1 MCYTLIV
8 KSKGGILEMMNY
20 YSVKEE
26 LYFNG
31 EKIGEQYGHT
41 MKDEEPEFDT
51 ELYSGTDLLQSIK
64 DTEHFPEKLRGLAT
78 WEARLFHH
86 NQYVLRAWG
95 IGFNGI
101 SRNLNKNDVIVY
113 IIKYTKENPS
123 IEKNLAIF
131 GWYESHSMAKR

>member
-1 MCYTLIV
+1 
-8 KSKGGILEMMNY
+8 MMNY

-26 LYFNG
+26 LYFNN

-41 MKDEEPEFDT
+41 MRDEEPEFDT

-64 DTEHFPEKLRGLAT
+64 DTGHLPEKFRGLAT
-78 WEARLFHH
+78 WEARLFHR

-101 SRNLNKNDVIVY
+101 SRNLNKNDIVVY

-123 IEKNLAIF
+123 IKEILQYSDGMKAIQWLKDR
-131 GWYESHSMAKR
+131 GITTCPMNPQ

>member
-1 MCYTLIV
+1 
-8 KSKGGILEMMNY
+8 MMNY

-31 EKIGEQYGHT
+31 EKIGEQYGHI

-51 ELYSGTDLLQSIK
+51 ELYSGIDLLQSIK
-64 DTEHFPEKLRGLAT
+64 DTGHFPKKLRGLAS
-78 WEARLFHH
+78 WEKRLFRR

-101 SRNLNKNDVIVY
+101 SRNLNKNDIVVY
-113 IIKYTKENPS
+113 TIKYTKENPS
-123 IEKNLAIF
+123 IKEVLQYSDGMKAIQWLKDR
-131 GWYESHSMAKR
+131 GCPLNPQ